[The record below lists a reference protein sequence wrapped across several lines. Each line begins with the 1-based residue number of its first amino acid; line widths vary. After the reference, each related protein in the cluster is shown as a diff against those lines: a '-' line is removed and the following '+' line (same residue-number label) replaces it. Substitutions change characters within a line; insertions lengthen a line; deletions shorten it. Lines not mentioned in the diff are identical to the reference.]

1 MPVRG
6 KTAHVRTNYGNDR
19 LRAGVPDTGYIL
31 DCLGSLFF
39 LRLHEVVDLIIQI
52 FNVDVQ
58 FVQMCQKLFHH
69 PALQRTHDTIEVVY
83 DLFFGGFEIMGKGS
97 VK

>member
-52 FNVDVQ
+52 FNVDVHIQTAIRLIIKIAVQ
-58 FVQMCQKLFHH
+58 FHRQRSSLLLKQITPILF
-69 PALQRTHDTIEVVY
+69 Q
-83 DLFFGGFEIMGKGS
+83 GFYL
-97 VK
+97 